1 VSWQQGPQAKE
12 HVLRCVVRC
21 TKRKMLFI
29 LMRNDACEK
38 HYRAKGDQEMVKKII
53 HISVLMLIFTFLSTG
68 MVAGK
73 DLKMGAV
80 TGAEANIS
88 KAAKHFIAL
97 VEERTNGSVTIKYFP
112 DSMLGKAA
120 TQLESLRMGE
130 LDFFVGGVG
139 WFSQLVGEYNLWA
152 TAFVMKNYNHARAAM
167 EGEPGQI
174 AQGKLLD
181 KYKIRMLDGT
191 WYRAPRQVFSTE
203 KGGPIRSIN
212 DLKGVTMRTVP
223 LDAFAIPWGE
233 TPATTTSIPYS
244 ELYMALKQGV
254 AEAFEGPIDLTVH
267 NKMHEPCKYLSLTS
281 HQFETAG
288 IFISEMTYQELTKEE
303 QEIIKQA
310 AVETRA
316 FTEELIKSDVEK
328 QLENLRQEGR
338 MVIIEDVDRESF
350 FKALSDVP
358 YKMEDQGIWEKG
370 LYDKVMTYAD

>member
-1 VSWQQGPQAKE
+1 MS
-12 HVLRCVVRC
+12 
-21 TKRKMLFI
+21 
-29 LMRNDACEK
+29 
-38 HYRAKGDQEMVKKII
+38 KKIGI
-53 HISVLMLIFTFLSTG
+53 ILVFMLSIFLFSTG

-73 DLKMGAV
+73 TLKMGAV

-88 KAAKHFIAL
+88 KAAKHFIKL
-97 VEERTNGSVTIKYFP
+97 VDERTNGSVKIEYFP

-152 TAFVMKNYNHARAAM
+152 TAFVMKNYDHARAAM

-174 AQGKLLD
+174 AAKKLID

-191 WYRAPRQVFSTE
+191 WYRAPRQVFST
-203 KGGPIRSIN
+203 KKAGPITSSN
-212 DLKGVTMRTVP
+212 DLNGVIMRTVP

-254 AEAFEGPIDLTVH
+254 AEAFEGPIDLTVR
-267 NKMHEPCKYLSLTS
+267 NKMHEPCKYVSLTS

-288 IFISEMTYQELTKEE
+288 IVISEMTFQALTKEE
-303 QEIIKQA
+303 QTIIKKA
-310 AVETRA
+310 ALETRD
-316 FTEELIKSDVEK
+316 FTEKLIKSDVEK
-328 QLENLRQEGR
+328 QLENLRKEGR
-338 MVIIEDVDRESF
+338 MEIIEDVDRESF
-350 FKALSDVP
+350 FKVLRNSLTLLL
-358 YKMEDQGIWEKG
+358 
-370 LYDKVMTYAD
+370 LYSSF

>member
-1 VSWQQGPQAKE
+1 MFRKVS
-12 HVLRCVVRC
+12 
-21 TKRKMLFI
+21 I
-29 LMRNDACEK
+29 
-38 HYRAKGDQEMVKKII
+38 
-53 HISVLMLIFTFLSTG
+53 ISVLMLSLTFLCTG

-73 DLKMGAV
+73 TLKMGAV

-88 KAAKHFIAL
+88 KAAKHFISL
-97 VEERTNGSVTIKYFP
+97 VEERTNGSVKIEFFP
-112 DSMLGKAA
+112 GSMLGKAA
-120 TQLESLRMGE
+120 TQLESMRMGE

-152 TAFVMKNYNHARAAM
+152 TAFVMKDYNHARAAM

-174 AQGKLLD
+174 AQEKLLN

-191 WYRAPRQVFSTE
+191 WYRAPRQVFSTK

-212 DLKGVTMRTVP
+212 DLNGVIMRTVP

-233 TPATTTSIPYS
+233 TPATATSIPYS

-288 IFISEMTYQELTKEE
+288 IFISEMTYQALTKEE
-303 QEIIKQA
+303 QTIIKKA
-310 AVETRA
+310 AAETRD

-328 QLENLRQEGR
+328 QLENLKKEGR
-338 MVIIEDVDRESF
+338 MEIIEDVDRESF
-350 FKALSDVP
+350 FKALKDVP
-358 YKMEDQGIWEKG
+358 YKMEKKGIWEKG
-370 LYDKVMTYAD
+370 LYDKVMKFAN

>member
-1 VSWQQGPQAKE
+1 MF
-12 HVLRCVVRC
+12 
-21 TKRKMLFI
+21 KRTVIIFVIMLSI
-29 LMRNDACEK
+29 CL
-38 HYRAKGDQEMVKKII
+38 
-53 HISVLMLIFTFLSTG
+53 LSAG

-73 DLKMGAV
+73 TLKMGAV

-88 KAAKHFIAL
+88 KAAKHFIKL
-97 VEERTNGSVTIKYFP
+97 VDERTNGSVKIEYFP

-152 TAFVMKNYNHARAAM
+152 TAFVMKNYNHAQAAM

-174 AQGKLLD
+174 AAKKLLD
-181 KYKIRMLDGT
+181 QYKIRMIDGT
-191 WYRAPRQVFSTE
+191 WYRAPRQVFSTK

-244 ELYMALKQGV
+244 ELYMALKQNV

-267 NKMHEPCKYLSLTS
+267 NKMHEPCMYLSLTS

-288 IFISEMTYQELTKEE
+288 IFISELTYQTLTKEE
-303 QEIIKQA
+303 KDIIQKA
-310 AVETRA
+310 ANETRG
-316 FTEELIKSDVEK
+316 FTEELIKEDVVK
-328 QLENLRQEGR
+328 QLENLKKEGR
-338 MVIIEDVDRESF
+338 IEIIEDVDRESF
-350 FKALSDVP
+350 FKALKDVP
-358 YKMEDQGIWEKG
+358 YKMEAKGIWEKG
-370 LYDKVMTYAD
+370 LYDKVMKYDK

>member
-1 VSWQQGPQAKE
+1 MF
-12 HVLRCVVRC
+12 
-21 TKRKMLFI
+21 KRIGYISII
-29 LMRNDACEK
+29 L
-38 HYRAKGDQEMVKKII
+38 
-53 HISVLMLIFTFLSTG
+53 LIVTFFGAG
-68 MVAGK
+68 MVAAK

-88 KAAKHFIAL
+88 KAAKHFIKL

-139 WFSQLVGEYNLWA
+139 WFSQLAGEFNLWA
-152 TAFVMKNYNHARAAM
+152 TAFVMKDYEHARAAM

-174 AQGKLLD
+174 AQNKLLD
-181 KYKIRMLDGT
+181 QYKIRMLDGT
-191 WYRAPRQVFSTE
+191 WYRAPRQVFSTA
-203 KGGPIRSIN
+203 KGGPIKSIS
-212 DLKGVTMRTVP
+212 DLDGVIMRTVP

-288 IFISEMTYQELTKEE
+288 IVISEMTFQGLTEE
-303 QEIIKQA
+303 EKSIIKNA
-310 AVETRA
+310 ALETRA
-316 FTEELIKSDVEK
+316 FTEQLIKSDVEK
-328 QLENLRQEGR
+328 QLANLREEGR
-338 MVIIEDVDRESF
+338 MEIIEDVDRDSF

-358 YKMEDQGIWEKG
+358 YKMEEQGIWEKG
-370 LYDKVMTYAD
+370 LYDKVMKLAN

>member
-1 VSWQQGPQAKE
+1 MIKKFSIIS
-12 HVLRCVVRC
+12 
-21 TKRKMLFI
+21 I
-29 LMRNDACEK
+29 LMMAIC
-38 HYRAKGDQEMVKKII
+38 
-53 HISVLMLIFTFLSTG
+53 FLSTG
-68 MVAGK
+68 VVAGK
-73 DLKMGAV
+73 TLKMGAV

-88 KAAKHFIAL
+88 KAAKHFINL
-97 VEERTNGSVTIKYFP
+97 VEERTNGSVKIEYFP

-152 TAFVMKNYNHARAAM
+152 TAFVMKDYNHARAAM

-191 WYRAPRQVFSTE
+191 WYRAPRQVFSTK
-203 KGGPIRSIN
+203 KGGPIKSIN
-212 DLKGVTMRTVP
+212 DLNGVIMRTVP

-267 NKMHEPCKYLSLTS
+267 NKMHEPCQYLSLTS

-288 IFISEMTYQELTKEE
+288 IFISEMTYQSLTKEE
-303 QEIIKQA
+303 QNIIKGA
-310 AVETRA
+310 AIETRD
-316 FTEELIKSDVEK
+316 FTEKLIKSDVEK
-328 QLENLRQEGR
+328 QLEILRNEGR
-338 MVIIEDVDRESF
+338 IAIIDDVDRESF

-358 YKMEDQGIWEKG
+358 YKMEKQGIWEKG
-370 LYDKVMTYAD
+370 LYDKVMKYAN